1 LLTGSGAVRERRVHY
16 FSDSDVARVR
26 VEALGRERVSDRRVR
41 DPRAPAVWTP
51 VDAPDEVDQTF
62 ANFMERVGQL
72 AIQGFDAQPDPDSL
86 ERLVRIE
93 YSAEAGEGLGF
104 LELFRGSVPGSY
116 YLTSERTRI
125 PAEAIALL
133 AQRVEQDLSTL
144 F

>member
-1 LLTGSGAVRERRVHY
+1 VRERRVHS
-16 FSDSDVARVR
+16 FPDADVAQVR
-26 VEALGRERVSDRRVR
+26 IEAAGGERALDRRIR

-51 VDAPDEVDQTF
+51 LDAPESADQTF

-93 YSAEAGEGLGF
+93 YFGEDGEALGF
-104 LELFRGSVPGSY
+104 LELFRGPLAGDY
-116 YLTSERTRI
+116 YLSSERTRI